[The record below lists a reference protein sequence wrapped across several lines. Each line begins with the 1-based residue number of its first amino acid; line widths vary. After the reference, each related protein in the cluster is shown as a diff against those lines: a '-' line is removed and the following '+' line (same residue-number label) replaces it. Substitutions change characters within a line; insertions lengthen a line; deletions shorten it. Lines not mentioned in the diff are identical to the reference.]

1 MELWIQ
7 PCAACA
13 DLYGQPATAEPHDD
27 LALKGASAMK
37 GDVVE
42 LHYICK
48 RCAAAFACILAGP
61 PAKQIWILLNAVQ
74 H

>member
-13 DLYGQPATAEPHDD
+13 DLYGQPASQSPHDG
-27 LALKGASAMK
+27 LALNNRGSVKDARTEEHYTCIRCKGA
-37 GDVVE
+37 
-42 LHYICK
+42 
-48 RCAAAFACILAGP
+48 FARILAGEP
-61 PAKQIWILLNAVQ
+61 HKQIWILLNASQ

>member
-7 PCAACA
+7 PCDACA
-13 DLYGQPATAEPHDD
+13 DLHGQRATVDPHDD
-27 LALKGASAMK
+27 LALKGAGVLK

-48 RCAAAFACILAGP
+48 RCGAAFTRILAGP
-61 PAKQIWILLNAVQ
+61 PGQQTWMLLNAGQ